1 LRRGT
6 TNMDV
11 LISMGASVAYFYSLV
26 LIVGAWLGAWSQPV
40 AGRLY
45 FMEATGLL
53 ALISLGHWLE
63 ARARQSAGSA
73 IHELLNLAPAM
84 ALRMRAEGNE
94 SDEVPVGELKVGDR
108 VLVRPGDRVP
118 IDGVVTDGRSSVDE
132 SMLTG
137 EPLPVPRSVGDT
149 VIGGT
154 INHDGRLVVRVG

>member
-45 FMEATGLL
+45 FMESTGLL

-73 IHELLNLAPAM
+73 IHELLELAPAT
-84 ALRMRAEGNE
+84 ALKLADDGNTV
-94 SDEVPVGELKVGDR
+94 EVPV
-108 VLVRPGDRVP
+108 
-118 IDGVVTDGRSSVDE
+118 
-132 SMLTG
+132 
-137 EPLPVPRSVGDT
+137 
-149 VIGGT
+149 
-154 INHDGRLVVRVG
+154 